1 MDDIISAIVEACI
14 TAVIGAREQTQEDY
28 ALAGPRK

>member
-1 MDDIISAIVEACI
+1 MNAIIDALI
-14 TAVIGAREQTQEDY
+14 AVVVGAREQTQADY

>member
-1 MDDIISAIVEACI
+1 MDALIEALV
-14 TAVIGAREQTQEDY
+14 AVIVGTREHTQADY

>member
-1 MDDIISAIVEACI
+1 MDAIIEALV
-14 TAVIGAREQTQEDY
+14 AVIVGTRDQTQADY